1 MVNWLVGATVQ
12 ITGQFRGI
20 IKILELPRVTGG
32 FVREEGALVSGQ
44 WHHLTVSYP
53 GNGADLNQTRI
64 YWDGSLVDLPASS
77 VDAVVNTA
85 SVNDLRIGSY
95 LDGTNQMSGSIDEF
109 RISTKARGPAWA
121 AYEYQ
126 NQKTGFSLLT
136 YDLEYQSVPV
146 LPTDLNLTI
155 VQGVPF
161 YFQIKSTPCIF
172 LLDKFRFFTLRRNS

>member
-1 MVNWLVGATVQ
+1 MAGWGDSSNNWA
-12 ITGQFRGI
+12 ISWI
-20 IKILELPRVTGG
+20 IKVLELLRVTGG
-32 FVREEGALVSGQ
+32 FVREVGLWFPDNGTILPFPTP
-44 WHHLTVSYP
+44 W
-53 GNGADLNQTRI
+53 NGADLNQTRI

-77 VDAVVNTA
+77 VNAVVNTA

-109 RISTKARGPAWA
+109 RISSKVRGPAWA

-146 LPTDLNLTI
+146 LPTDLES
-155 VQGVPF
+155 
-161 YFQIKSTPCIF
+161 YDCSRRSF
-172 LLDKFRFFTLRRNS
+172 LLSD